1 MAHGAAEGERAVRD
15 IWGWWGWAKLRRRLR
30 RWPVI
35 WSLIALGLFLLSTQA
50 DWPPFWQGFLLA
62 IPLMIATV
70 GWGWRGSVA
79 LVPIG
84 IALVWG
90 VYALSGESHPVSFY
104 AGLLLLFLLG
114 LGGGQAVYQLWRRS
128 ERRAC
133 AHAKRTELLAN
144 TVLTLQQARTPKE
157 VYNTLPSLLAD
168 VLHFT
173 HAEVFVPDKTALRL
187 VASHRWTIPQGF
199 ELGFDSIT
207 GRAYTSGQWQLV
219 GDVRTDPDYV
229 KAPNA
234 PASGTELAIPLRLNG
249 EVVAV
254 LNIEHQ
260 AYNAFDDEDL
270 KVLKAFTELAEASLL
285 RSDMHDKLEREVRER
300 TFSSHV
306 SHRLSQLEHASAMAA
321 YALRELN
328 AILPVEAGTVLRLIK
343 GRFYPLA
350 IYDEPLLEQ
359 AKANVRKQLQ
369 LGFPWDRGQ
378 LYECWRLKHP
388 IFVRDYQALEPAEAP
403 YTTLGLRAVAFVP
416 ITTRT
421 DEIQAILVLATFAH
435 PHEWSEEERRLLA
448 NAADI
453 LGLALE
459 RAEAQRQL
467 QGLLDVMR
475 QLAHTDDPAA
485 LYQEAVEA
493 AAKLIPDC
501 EGASLL
507 VHSEKGFAFTSAV
520 GFDIH
525 ALRSLPPLSW
535 AKQLEWYARG
545 EDAFRQGIP
554 RILRHAEI
562 QKRSMAAIGDEK
574 ARALIE
580 RAGKVSQLRAN
591 ICVPITYQREVL
603 GVMNLDSFSREDAFS
618 QRDLQLAEAF
628 AQQIATTIRQV
639 LYRQALERNV
649 VTDPLTHLGNRAGF
663 NRQLQEELAS
673 AQRHN
678 YPLSLI
684 MMDLDGFKKIND
696 TYGHQAGDNA
706 LVEVADALRRE
717 RRQGDGLY
725 RWGGDEFAVILPR
738 TDATGAALAAARYL
752 KAIRDTAV
760 NGVSLCASIGIASYP
775 ADGKDSESLLK
786 KADDLMYAHKHGDT
800 SATP

>member
-1 MAHGAAEGERAVRD
+1 LA
-15 IWGWWGWAKLRRRLR
+15 
-30 RWPVI
+30 
-35 WSLIALGLFLLSTQA
+35 WSLIALGLFVVSTQA

-90 VYALSGESHPVSFY
+90 VYALSGENHPASFY
-104 AGLLLLFLLG
+104 AGLLPLFLLG

-128 ERRAC
+128 ERRART
-133 AHAKRTELLAN
+133 HAKRTELLAN
-144 TVLTLQQARTPKE
+144 TVLSLQRARTPKE
-157 VYNTLPSLLAD
+157 VYDALPLLLAD

-173 HAEVFVPDKTALRL
+173 HAEVFVPEGSALKL
-187 VASHRWTIPQGF
+187 VASHRWTIPKGF
-199 ELGFDSIT
+199 ELSFDSIT
-207 GRAYTSGQWQLV
+207 GRAYTSGKWQLV
-219 GDVRTDPDYV
+219 ADTRTDPDYV

-234 PASGTELAIPLRLNG
+234 PASGTELAIPLYLNG
-249 EVVAV
+249 NVVAV

-260 AYNAFDDEDL
+260 TYDAFDHEDL

-285 RSDMHDKLEREVRER
+285 RSYMHGELEREVRER

-321 YALRELN
+321 YMLRELTTLF
-328 AILPVEAGTVLRLIK
+328 AYEGGTVLRLIK

-350 IYDEPLLEQ
+350 IYDEPLPETVQ
-359 AKANVRKQLQ
+359 TKVRKQLQ
-369 LGFPWDRGQ
+369 LGLPWDRGQ
-378 LYECWRLKHP
+378 LHECWRLKHA
-388 IFVRDYQALEPAEAP
+388 IFIRDYQVLAPAEAP
-403 YTTLGLRAVAFVP
+403 YAAFGLRAVAFVP

-421 DEIQAILVLATFAH
+421 DEIQAILMLATFSH
-435 PHEWSEEERRLLA
+435 PREWSEEERRLLA

-475 QLAHTDDPAA
+475 QLTHTDDPVT
-485 LYQEAVEA
+485 LYQGTVEA

-507 VHSEKGFAFTSAV
+507 VRTERGFTFSGAI
-520 GFDIH
+520 GFDVH
-525 ALRSLPPLSW
+525 ELRQLPPLTH
-535 AKQLEWYARG
+535 AKQLEWYGRDEG
-545 EDAFRQGIP
+545 AFRQGIP
-554 RILRHAEI
+554 RILRHSEI
-562 QKRSMAAIGDEK
+562 QKRTMGAISDEK
-574 ARALIE
+574 ARAVIE
-580 RAGKVSQLRAN
+580 RVGKVSQIRSN

-603 GVMNLDSFSREDAFS
+603 GVLNLDSFSREDAFS

-663 NRQLQEELAS
+663 NRQLKEELAS
-673 AQRHN
+673 AQRHD

-696 TYGHQAGDNA
+696 TFGHQAGDEA
-706 LVEVADALRRE
+706 LVEVAEALRRE

-752 KAIRDTAV
+752 KAIHDTTV
-760 NGVSLCASIGIASYP
+760 HGISLGASIGIASYP

-800 SATP
+800 PATP